1 VPGELSR
8 ELRAQSA
15 LFVRAARTTFA
26 YKPALFLSMVTV
38 AISSTVP
45 LLVWSHVC
53 SVRREPLAMPA
64 SQLFSYLIL
73 AACLN
78 FAFFMGVE
86 VRVGQR
92 IRLGLIATDLF
103 KPVDFQL
110 LQLTQSL
117 AELLM
122 NVTMVLP
129 FVALAYGLWGGAALP
144 ASPGAFAAFLV
155 SGCLAFLIQF
165 STAFI
170 FVQTAFF
177 TFSSYGVFFARN
189 ALQLTFAGIS
199 APLALFPPSLRAIAE
214 YLPFCH
220 GIHTP
225 VSIYLGAL
233 SGDAVWHALAVQAA
247 WAFGMLIVGRGLL
260 HWSLLHLEIQGG

>member
-1 VPGELSR
+1 MPGEFVR

-15 LFVRAARTTFA
+15 LFVRAARATFA

-53 SVRREPLAMPA
+53 SVRSEPLAMPA
-64 SQLFSYLIL
+64 SQLFPYLML

-78 FAFFMGVE
+78 FVFFMGVE
-86 VRVGQR
+86 MRVGQR
-92 IRLGLIATDLF
+92 IRLGLIAIDLL

-117 AELLM
+117 AELLL
-122 NVTMVLP
+122 NVVVVLP
-129 FVALAYGLWGGAALP
+129 FVGLAYGLWGAAAFP
-144 ASPGAFAAFLV
+144 ASPGALAAFLL

-165 STAFI
+165 STSFI

-177 TFSSYGVFFARN
+177 TLSSYGVFFARN

-199 APLALFPPSLRAIAE
+199 APLELFPPSLRTVAE
-214 YLPFCH
+214 HLPFRH

-233 SGDAVWHALAVQAA
+233 SGDAMWHALAVQAA
-247 WAFGMLIVGRGLL
+247 WALGLLLVGRGLL
-260 HWSLLHLEIQGG
+260 RWSLLHLEIQGG